1 MEYVKAQKLIS
12 RVARLLMI
20 VVATAAAVTG
30 CDVETFDDAVAKIPE
45 SSAPPPPASPPP
57 PPPPPPPAAGF
68 GPNFSE
74 IQANVFTPD
83 CATSGCH
90 AGANPSAGLNLEEA
104 NSYAML
110 VGIQSSQDPGFQRV
124 EAGDPD
130 NSYLVQK
137 LEGTASSGQQMAPG
151 APLPQSEIDVIR
163 QWITDGATDDRVAVL
178 DPITVTSLS
187 PMPNAALTAQPTN
200 IVAGFSRE
208 LNQATVDATTFLL
221 TASGGDGTFADGNEI
236 QVTATAIT
244 VPAAN
249 PQSAV
254 FDLTGV
260 TLADD
265 TYRIQLLGGAT
276 NAIQDLDGNALD
288 GEFLGNLPSGNGI
301 AGGDFM
307 VQFTITTPVVVG
319 PTLDEIQ
326 TAVFTPTCATS
337 NCHNG
342 ANPSGGL
349 DLRDADT
356 SFAQLVD
363 VPSDDD
369 PMIFRVAPGD
379 PDNSYL
385 VQKIEGTAA
394 QGQQMP
400 PGGAAPL
407 SQAEIDAIRQWIT
420 DGASR

>member
-1 MEYVKAQKLIS
+1 MEYLKAHKVIS
-12 RVARLLMI
+12 RVARLLMV
-20 VVATAAAVTG
+20 VVAALGAVAG
-30 CDVETFDDAVAKIPE
+30 CDVETFDDAVSRIPE
-45 SSAPPPPASPPP
+45 QSAPPPPGSPPPP

-74 IQANVFTPD
+74 IQASVFTPD

-90 AGANPSAGLNLEEA
+90 AGGNPSAGLNLEAA

-110 VGIQSSQDPGFQRV
+110 VGIQSGQDAGLQRV

-137 LEGTASSGQQMAPG
+137 LEGTASSGQQMPPG
-151 APLPQSEIDVIR
+151 AALPQSEIDVIR
-163 QWITDGATDDRVAVL
+163 QWITDGALDDRVVVL

-187 PMPNAALTAQPTN
+187 PMPNAALTAQPAS

-221 TASGGDGTFADGNEI
+221 SGSGGDGTFGDGNEVQI
-236 QVTATAIT
+236 TAAAIS

-260 TLADD
+260 VLADD

-276 NAIQDLDGNALD
+276 NAIMDLDGNALD
-288 GEFLGNLPSGNGI
+288 GEYFGNLPSGNGI

-307 VQFTITTPVVVG
+307 VQFTIATPVVIQ

-326 TAVFTPTCATS
+326 AVVFTPTCATS
-337 NCHNG
+337 TCHTG
-342 ANPSGGL
+342 ATPAGGL
-349 DLRDADT
+349 DLSDADT
-356 SFAQLVD
+356 SHMALVD
-363 VPSDDD
+363 MPSSQGTLL
-369 PMIFRVAPGD
+369 VAPTL
-379 PDNSYL
+379 PDDSYL
-385 VQKIEGTAA
+385 VHKIEGTQAA
-394 QGQQMP
+394 GQRMP
-400 PGGAAPL
+400 LGRAPL
-407 SQAEIDAIRQWIT
+407 SQPEIDAIRLWIT
-420 DGASR
+420 NGAAR

>member
-221 TASGGDGTFADGNEI
+221 TGSGGDGTFADGNEI

-244 VPAAN
+244 VTAAN

-326 TAVFTPTCATS
+326 AAVFTPTCATS

>member
-244 VPAAN
+244 VTAAN

>member
-244 VPAAN
+244 VTAAN

-407 SQAEIDAIRQWIT
+407 SQAEIDAIRQWIS

>member
-1 MEYVKAQKLIS
+1 MTKTG
-12 RVARLLMI
+12 RLLML
-20 VVATAAAVTG
+20 AAAAVAVVTG
-30 CDVETFDDAVAKIPE
+30 CEVESYEDAVSRISDSPAP
-45 SSAPPPPASPPP
+45 APPPPPASPPP

-74 IQANVFTPD
+74 IQASVFTPD

-90 AGANPSAGLNLEEA
+90 AGGNPSAGLNLEAA

-110 VGIQSSQDPGFQRV
+110 VGIQSSQDAGFQRV

-151 APLPQSEIDVIR
+151 APLPQAEIDVIR
-163 QWITDGATDDRVAVL
+163 QWIQDGAMDDRVVVL
-178 DPITVTSLS
+178 DPITVTSVS
-187 PMPNAALTAQPTN
+187 PMPNAALTAQPVS

-221 TASGGDGTFADGNEI
+221 TASGGDGTFADGNEVPI
-236 QVTATAIT
+236 DAAAIS

-265 TYRIQLLGGAT
+265 TYRIELLGGAT
-276 NAIQDLDGNALD
+276 NAIMDLDGNALD
-288 GEFLGNLPSGNGI
+288 GEYPGSLPSGDGV
-301 AGGDFM
+301 AGGDFI
-307 VQFTITTPVVVG
+307 VQFTVTTPVVLQ
-319 PTLDEIQ
+319 PTLADIQ
-326 TAVFTPTCATS
+326 ANVFTPDCATAG
-337 NCHNG
+337 CHAG
-342 ANPSGGL
+342 ASPAGGL
-349 DLRDADT
+349 NLEDGNSHAM
-356 SFAQLVD
+356 LVG
-363 VPSDDD
+363 VASTGN
-369 PMIFRVAPGD
+369 MAVNRVEPGQ

-385 VQKIEGTAA
+385 VQRIEGTVTPR
-394 QGQQMP
+394 MP
-400 PGGAAPL
+400 LGGPSL
-407 SQAEIDAIRQWIT
+407 SPEEISAIRQWIL
-420 DGASR
+420 DGALP

>member
-244 VPAAN
+244 VTAAN

-326 TAVFTPTCATS
+326 AAVFTPTCATS